1 MTLTYGNTTRYAG
14 VKGVK
19 VHYHEAGDG
28 LTLIMIPG
36 TTVGASAWGLNR
48 HNIGE
53 LSQRFRVILYNPPPV
68 GESDKTIA
76 YNGPLSTFY
85 AQLLLDF
92 MDTLGIEKAH
102 LFGGTPGTG
111 QIVRLAVDHPDR
123 AGKLILQCGPG
134 LGRSLFTPPPSEGA
148 RLSAAVRQNTTY
160 ENVLALMESMVPRD
174 ERRTRDVVMD
184 RYNAAIDP
192 ETNAARP
199 RITGPRED
207 LSPDLPRITQ
217 PTLIVWGAHERDIPL
232 DIGLRLATTIPN
244 ARFHVYGDRTGHF
257 PNIERSRE
265 FNRLVADFLLH

>member
-1 MTLTYGNTTRYAG
+1 
-14 VKGVK
+14 
-19 VHYHEAGDG
+19 
-28 LTLIMIPG
+28 
-36 TTVGASAWGLNR
+36 
-48 HNIGE
+48 
-53 LSQRFRVILYNPPPV
+53 
-68 GESDKTIA
+68 
-76 YNGPLSTFY
+76 
-85 AQLLLDF
+85 
-92 MDTLGIEKAH
+92 
-102 LFGGTPGTG
+102 
-111 QIVRLAVDHPDR
+111 
-123 AGKLILQCGPG
+123 
-134 LGRSLFTPPPSEGA
+134 
-148 RLSAAVRQNTTY
+148 
-160 ENVLALMESMVPRD
+160 MESMVPRD